1 MEVSTGLDTFCL
13 TTELQSEIQTNVDE
27 GSHTENQND
36 VHEVNQNEHRRFLIL
51 ENSILP
57 ANINT
62 RNSSDIMNKSL
73 LSQKSGTTELQSE
86 IQTNVDEG
94 SHIKNQNDVQEVNQN
109 ENSSFLILENSILPV
124 DINTRNSSDI
134 MHKSFLSQKSG
145 K

>member
-27 GSHTENQND
+27 GSHIE
-36 VHEVNQNEHRRFLIL
+36 
-51 ENSILP
+51 
-57 ANINT
+57 
-62 RNSSDIMNKSL
+62 
-73 LSQKSGTTELQSE
+73 
-86 IQTNVDEG
+86 
-94 SHIKNQNDVQEVNQN
+94 NQNDVQEVNQN

-124 DINTRNSSDI
+124 DINTRNSSDT